1 MEAPG
6 VIGLRSISLFS
17 GEMNMFN
24 LEKAIREW
32 KRTLFRSQ
40 NLEEA
45 DVAEL
50 ESHVRDETARLVK
63 EGLDEETAFLKAIE
77 DPTSAEAL
85 EAEYAKL
92 RRLRTDQPSW
102 RPARL
107 LPAFAWNHLK
117 VAFRKMRKQKA
128 YSFINTVGLALGM
141 TCSFLIFFW
150 VQNELGYNRFHEKA
164 DQLFRVNKK
173 YQIGSETQYNSSTPF
188 PLAPSIRENFAEVI
202 DATRFQRIRALVSF
216 GDHED
221 NVFYERRVCV
231 VDPSFFKVFTFP
243 SVKGDPA
250 ASLSE
255 PDSIVLTESVAAKY
269 FGMEDPIDKTLIL
282 DHDKSFVV
290 KGVVE
295 DFPQDSDLRFDLFL
309 PISRMIDPESMQD
322 WGSHY
327 AMTFVRLQDG
337 TVLAELERKLSGLI
351 QEQLPKEKISLALQ
365 PLGDIHLYSA
375 DGSEEGMKFIRIF
388 SIVAVFILII
398 ACINYINLSTA
409 RSEKRAREVGLRK
422 VVGARRM
429 QIAWQFFAES
439 VLFTLI
445 AFGTA
450 LILIQMLEGVFHD
463 LTGKAPVL
471 ADLELGFI
479 GVLLLI
485 TGFTGLAAGVYPA
498 IVLSSFKPVRAL
510 RDGLDRPKRKASF
523 RKTLVVVQV
532 SLSIMLLI
540 GMGVIEKQLRY
551 IRTRDLGF
559 DKDNVLFMRMAGGLQ
574 RNYEAF
580 RNELL
585 QNPDVAAVA
594 RTFQLPGEM
603 SAIVRGIRWEGM
615 EAGESVAFGFIPV
628 DYDMLDLLDIEI
640 VQGRKFSRE
649 FPADD
654 SNYILNERAVEAM
667 GLKDPIG
674 KPFSLSEDFPGTIVG
689 VVKDFHSMPLNYGFE
704 PVVLLVDPEFYTF
717 VLVKIRP
724 GDRGSAISG
733 VKAAWKK
740 FAPGFPFEYHFLDK
754 RFELYYGPEILAGK
768 LFRYFVLIAIFISCL
783 GLLGLSAFVAEQKT
797 KEIGIRKALGASVP
811 RVVLLLTK
819 QFLLWVLLANI
830 IAWPVAY
837 IAMRNWLDNYPFRTS
852 LGLPLFLL
860 STAAALLITMFTV
873 SFQAV
878 RAARANP
885 ADSLRYE

>member
-1 MEAPG
+1 
-6 VIGLRSISLFS
+6 
-17 GEMNMFN
+17 MNMFN

-32 KRTLFRSQ
+32 KKTLFRSQ

-50 ESHVRDETARLVK
+50 ESHVRDEIARLVK
-63 EGLDEETAFLKAIE
+63 EGLGEEAAFRKAIE
-77 DPTSAEAL
+77 DPESAESL
-85 EAEYAKL
+85 EAEYAKVRHL
-92 RRLRTDQPSW
+92 RIDRPAW
-102 RPARL
+102 HPARL
-107 LPAFAWNHLK
+107 LPAFAWSHLK
-117 VAFRKMRKQKA
+117 IAVRKMRKQKA

-150 VQNELGYNRFHEKA
+150 LQDELGYNRFHEKA

-188 PLAPSIRENFAEVI
+188 PLAPAVRQNFAEII

-216 GDHED
+216 GNQED
-221 NVFYERRVCV
+221 NVFYERRVYV

-250 ASLSE
+250 AALAE
-255 PDSIVLTESVAAKY
+255 PDSIVLTESVANKY
-269 FGMEDPIDKTLIL
+269 FGMEDPISKTLTL
-282 DHDKSFVV
+282 DHDKDFVV
-290 KGVVE
+290 RGVVE
-295 DFPQDSDLRFDLFL
+295 DIPSNSDFRFELFV
-309 PISRMIDPESMQD
+309 PTSRMIDPESLES
-322 WGSHY
+322 WGNHY

-337 TVLAELERKLSGLI
+337 SVPAEVEQKLSKLI
-351 QEQLPKEKISLALQ
+351 QEQLPQEQISLALQ
-365 PLGDIHLYSA
+365 PLGDIHLYSE
-375 DGSEEGMKFIRIF
+375 DGSEEGMKFVRAF
-388 SIVAVFILII
+388 SIVAVFILVI

-409 RSEKRAREVGLRK
+409 RSEKRAKEVGLRK

-445 AFGTA
+445 ALGIA
-450 LILIQMLEGVFHD
+450 LLLIQMLEGVFHD
-463 LTGKAPVL
+463 LTGKTLVL
-471 ADLELGFI
+471 ADFELSFI
-479 GVLLLI
+479 VGLLLI
-485 TGFTGLAAGVYPA
+485 AGITGLAAGVYPA

-510 RDGLDRPKRKASF
+510 RDSLDRPKGKASF
-523 RKTLVVVQV
+523 RKTLVVIQV

-551 IRTRDLGF
+551 IRARDLGF
-559 DKDNVLFMRMAGGLQ
+559 DKDNVLFMRMTGGLQ
-574 RNYEAF
+574 KNYEAF
-580 RNELL
+580 RLELL

-594 RTFQLPGEM
+594 RSFQIPGEM
-603 SAIVRGIRWEGM
+603 SAIFRGLRWEGM

-628 DYDMLDLLDIEI
+628 DYDTLDLLDMEI

-649 FPADD
+649 FPADG
-654 SNYILNERAVEAM
+654 SNFMLNERAVQVM
-667 GLKDPIG
+667 GLEDPIG
-674 KPFSLSEDFPGTIVG
+674 KPFSLGENSTGTIVG
-689 VVKDFHSMPLNYGFE
+689 VVKNFHSMPLNYGIE
-704 PVVLLVDPEFYTF
+704 PVVLLLDPQYYSLA
-717 VLVKIRP
+717 LVKIRP
-724 GDRGSAISG
+724 GDRRSAISG
-733 VKAAWKK
+733 IEAAWEK
-740 FAPGFPFEYHFLDK
+740 FAPGFPFEYHFLDE
-754 RFELYYGPEILAGK
+754 RFELYYGSEILAGK

-819 QFLLWVLLANI
+819 QFLLWVLLANL
-830 IAWPVAY
+830 IAWPIAY
-837 IAMRNWLDNYPFRTS
+837 VAMRHWLDNYPFRTS

-860 STAAALLITMFTV
+860 AAAAALVITILTV

-878 RAARANP
+878 KAARANP
-885 ADSLRYE
+885 VDSLRYE